1 MNIRNICEHHLVLLV
16 GYAMQFPTPTPHLL
30 HWYHTSIT
38 PTSLRS
44 PRSAVKSWLKL
55 RQWLH
60 QDTYWLKPMI
70 AYCLVFAG
78 SVWLKVPSC
87 LDVSQ
92 TLSTSNKPQSPN
104 TQVPFLRTTC
114 FFHSPGLPV
123 VCWWL
128 WWWLWLWWWWWWW
141 WWWYHILHFDLLAG
155 SLEKGS
161 KVAQTQFCRTWS
173 QLGVSMF
180 SWVITYIY
188 HICIPWT
195 WTYNKL

>member
-1 MNIRNICEHHLVLLV
+1 MISTHLENIRQNWNLPQIEMNIQNICKHHLVLLV

-44 PRSAVKSWLKL
+44 TRSAVKWKA
-55 RQWLH
+55 RV
-60 QDTYWLKPMI
+60 TPPMI
-70 AYCLVFAG
+70 APRYILTQANDSILPRFAG
-78 SVWLKVPSC
+78 SVWLRVPSC

-123 VCWWL
+123 VCWW
-128 WWWLWLWWWWWWW
+128 WWWWWWW
-141 WWWYHILHFDLLAG
+141 WW
-155 SLEKGS
+155 
-161 KVAQTQFCRTWS
+161 
-173 QLGVSMF
+173 
-180 SWVITYIY
+180 
-188 HICIPWT
+188 
-195 WTYNKL
+195 